1 MNKTQL
7 LDQLEKMVNSH
18 LEHAV
23 KVFQNQPVSIL
34 LQPAADGGWSIA
46 QCLEHLN
53 RYGDYYLPAI
63 KKGLDKSYPNS
74 DTFTS
79 TWLGKFF
86 TEMMDPAKSKKKVKA
101 FKAYNP
107 APALDAPAVVAEFIH
122 QQEVL
127 LDYINQARKADLD
140 AIRIPISI
148 AKWIRLKAGDVFQFV
163 IVHNER
169 HMLQAK
175 RAV

>member
-7 LDQLEKMVNSH
+7 LDQLEETVNSH
-18 LEHAV
+18 LEYAI
-23 KVFQNQPVSIL
+23 KVFQNQPVNIL

-53 RYGDYYLPAI
+53 RYGGYYLPAI
-63 KKGLDKSYPNS
+63 KKGLEKTYANS

-86 TEMMDPAKSKKKVKA
+86 TNMMDPTKSKKKVKA
-101 FKAYNP
+101 FKAYIP
-107 APALDAPAVVAEFIH
+107 APELDAPAVIAEFIR

-127 LDYINQARKADLD
+127 LNYINLARKANLD

-148 AKWIRLKAGDVFQFV
+148 AKWIKLKAGDVFQFV

-169 HMLQAK
+169 HMQQAK